1 MAAGGRVSIP
11 AVARRTV
18 ADIKEIAGGHT
29 DEEVYAML
37 RECNMDPNETAQR
50 LLLEDTFHEVK
61 RKRDKKKEGSKE
73 PLDSRWRPAVQGRGG
88 KSGRGNY
95 SSRCLSSS
103 NDSAGRSAISGKE
116 NGISLIMGKGSGSTP
131 IINVNMDVKAS
142 TFIPSLLS
150 GLRNGPYQ
158 PVDSAAVLVTS
169 SSAVGDKSGST
180 ALADL
185 TGGRPFE
192 DVVTTINPN
201 SLQPLKP
208 APPSDPVVVSFL
220 DSHSLGDVGASRQT
234 IGIKKTSVEHKV
246 GHDVSTDKG
255 SSEQSVPSSL
265 RRCSASRPSSSYDSR
280 SQQSQKVIPSKE
292 WKPKLTCS
300 AASQAT
306 GDVTIHDNAPLAAEI
321 IPQSA
326 PVSDSAGTEDPLKVD
341 KYFNDLQLSDKQH
354 VIIPD
359 HLQVSESEKYGLSFG
374 SFDVSFQQTMGS
386 SDAECVKSSLLKF
399 NSSHELNGS
408 IDEPQSMQRDQNSSS
423 TVQEEAGLV
432 PQPSA
437 KLENCAPSAMEISS
451 IDPSPD
457 PAQVGATCTGAA
469 PMEPKECEDDSAAS
483 EDPQST
489 AIHSAPS
496 YLTYGLAPQSHVN
509 QIEKSE
515 SHSQSKQT
523 VDSSTS
529 YCTQSYHPATDADE
543 WLTPSLAA
551 QAAHKYGNIPVVPT
565 QSGQGQEGND
575 SPVIVSSVSASVA
588 TPAAGVLS
596 ASVAIPQQPVPV
608 FCQPSGVHIPH
619 HPTNYVPYN
628 QYISPFFIPSPTLH
642 PFMGNATF
650 AQPPSTGV
658 TYPTPGSA
666 GVLPP
671 VKYSVPSFKP
681 GANIG
686 SQASIGV
693 PGGHGTYGSSPSV
706 YTNNAPVSSGN
717 LAENDNV
724 TSSQFKENSIYIAG
738 LQTDGL
744 TLWVPTP
751 GRDISALQVNS
762 FYGIPPQGQQVTY
775 APQAGHGPYGGI
787 YHPAHSVAGAAVHPL
802 LQPSPTMAGAVEI
815 VGAPGVY
822 QHPQAQ
828 INWGSY

>member
-11 AVARRTV
+11 AGARRTV

-73 PLDSRWRPAVQGRGG
+73 PSDSRWRPAMQGRGG

-95 SSRCLSSS
+95 SSRTLSSS

-116 NGISLIMGKGSGSTP
+116 NGISLITGKGSGSTP
-131 IINVNMDVKAS
+131 IINANMDVKAS
-142 TFIPSLLS
+142 TSMPSLLS

-158 PVDSAAVLVTS
+158 PVDSPAVLVTS

-185 TGGRPFE
+185 TGGLPFE
-192 DVVTTINPN
+192 DVVTTIGPN
-201 SLQPLKP
+201 LLQPLRP
-208 APPSDPVVVSFL
+208 APLSDPVVVSFL

-246 GHDVSTDKG
+246 GRDLPTNKG
-255 SSEQSVPSSL
+255 SSEQSVPSSFG
-265 RRCSASRPSSSYDSR
+265 RSSASRPSSSYNSR
-280 SQQSQKVIPSKE
+280 SQQSQK
-292 WKPKLTCS
+292 
-300 AASQAT
+300 AT
-306 GDVTIHDNAPLAAEI
+306 GDVTIHDNAPLAADV

-326 PVSDSAGTEDPLKVD
+326 PVSNSAGTEDPLKVD
-341 KYFNDLQLSDKQH
+341 KYFSDLQLSDKLH

-386 SDAECVKSSLLKF
+386 SDPECVKSSLPKF
-399 NSSHELNGS
+399 DSSHELNGS
-408 IDEPQSMQRDQNSSS
+408 IDKPQSMQRDQNSTS

-437 KLENCAPSAMEISS
+437 KVENCAPSAVGISS
-451 IDPSPD
+451 I
-457 PAQVGATCTGAA
+457 A
-469 PMEPKECEDDSAAS
+469 PMEPKECEDYSATS
-483 EDPQST
+483 GDPQST
-489 AIHSAPS
+489 AIYSAPF
-496 YLTYGLAPQSHVN
+496 YLTYGLAPQSHVY

-515 SHSQSKQT
+515 SHSQSKQA
-523 VDSSTS
+523 VDFSTK
-529 YCTQSYHPATDADE
+529 SYHPATDADE
-543 WLTPSLAA
+543 RLTPSLAA
-551 QAAHKYGNIPVVPT
+551 QAAHTYGNIPVVAAQT
-565 QSGQGQEGND
+565 GQDQEGNN
-575 SPVIVSSVSASVA
+575 SPVIISSVSASVA

-608 FCQPSGVHIPH
+608 FCQPFGVHIPH
-619 HPTNYVPYN
+619 LQTNCVPYN
-628 QYISPFFIPSPTLH
+628 HYISPFFIPPPTLH

-650 AQPPSTGV
+650 AQPPSTGAM
-658 TYPTPGSA
+658 YPTPGSA

-681 GANIG
+681 GANTG

-717 LAENDNV
+717 LTENDNV

-751 GRDISALQVNS
+751 RRDISALQVNS
-762 FYGIPPQGQQVTY
+762 FYGMPPQGQQVTY

-787 YHPAHSVAGAAVHPL
+787 YHPAHSVTGAAVHPL
-802 LQPSPTMAGAVEI
+802 LQPSHSMAGAVEI